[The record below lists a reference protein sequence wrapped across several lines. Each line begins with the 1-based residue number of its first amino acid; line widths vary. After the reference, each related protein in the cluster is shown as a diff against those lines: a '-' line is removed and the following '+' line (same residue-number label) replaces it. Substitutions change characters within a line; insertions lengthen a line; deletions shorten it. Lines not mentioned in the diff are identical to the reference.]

1 MAYRETCE
9 QKGNRVQYF
18 VVRDGLL
25 GLVLPKCAL
34 RETINYM
41 MGQLVL
47 NESQFFPDT
56 LLCPVTGQCETTI
69 WFAPANDFLSIMT
82 FALIFDHSLLL
93 KWVKILTNLTK
104 DWKSTESSRHL
115 KLVRV
120 LMGSDAECKCL
131 LDVLEMFR

>member
-9 QKGNRVQYF
+9 QKSNRVQYF

-34 RETINYM
+34 RETHKLHD
-41 MGQLVL
+41 GSAGL
-47 NESQFFPDT
+47 NEWQFFPGT

-82 FALIFDHSLLL
+82 FALIFDQQ
-93 KWVKILTNLTK
+93 
-104 DWKSTESSRHL
+104 
-115 KLVRV
+115 
-120 LMGSDAECKCL
+120 
-131 LDVLEMFR
+131 